1 MKWTIK
7 KEDLANIETETL
19 NPEPLYL
26 PEDKV
31 VYKRVDPTFH
41 KNQDIIK
48 VSEHSIVSVTGDSS
62 SGKIEYLLDNNTAVN
77 NDDLI
82 SSNAHIF
89 ELFDGGQLNLLDG
102 VDNEN

>member
-31 VYKRVDPTFH
+31 VYKKVDPKI
-41 KNQDIIK
+41 KNTIN

-62 SGKIEYLLDNNTAVN
+62 SGKIEYLLDNNTTVN

>member
-7 KEDLANIETETL
+7 KEDLANIEVETL

-26 PEDKV
+26 PENKV
-31 VYKRVDPTFH
+31 VYKVVDPKL
-41 KNQDIIK
+41 KNTIK
-48 VSEHSIVSVTGDSS
+48 VSEHAIVSVTGDSS
-62 SGKIEYLLDNNTAVN
+62 SGKIEYLLDNNATVN

-89 ELFDGGQLNLLDG
+89 ELFDCGQLNLLDG
-102 VDNEN
+102 VDDEN

>member
-26 PEDKV
+26 PEDKI
-31 VYKRVDPTFH
+31 VYKKADP
-41 KNQDIIK
+41 KLDNIIM
-48 VSEHSIVSVTGDSS
+48 VSEHSIVSVTGDSA
-62 SGKIEYLLDNNTAVN
+62 SGKVEYLLDNNTTVN